1 MPFNL
6 HDKRWQDLDAR
17 SFESD
22 SSEEE
27 EETPMESLLPG
38 RIGIIIGYVL
48 DECALAPG
56 VQDELHS
63 VKQCMEQT
71 ICSALV

>member
-1 MPFNL
+1 
-6 HDKRWQDLDAR
+6 
-17 SFESD
+17 
-22 SSEEE
+22 
-27 EETPMESLLPG
+27 MESLLPG

-71 ICSALV
+71 ICGALV